1 MKSHPKLKPENNNLA
16 GKREKNPEIS
26 MQQTRPTNILIVE
39 DDEDDFLIIK
49 ESISDIPGKQFNID
63 WCYTFEEALENIS
76 NCRYDLYFVDYL
88 LGAKTGLELLREAID
103 KGCEDPIVMLTGIGN
118 RDIDIEAMKVGAVD
132 YLVKSDINTE
142 KLERC
147 IRYALERSTYLR
159 ALRANER
166 KFHSIFERS
175 KDAVFLAD
183 EKLVF
188 RDVNVATCELFKYN
202 KEELLRISLTG
213 LFARR
218 DTADLIEE
226 KLKSAGEVEDLE
238 VELLTR
244 KKEKRNCILSIS
256 RETNSSGGTYIQGII
271 HDITTLKRIERAT
284 FQIEK
289 LRSTAMLLR
298 TLAHEVR
305 NPLTNINLSVEQL
318 KPDIHGDD
326 ATIYLDIIA
335 RNCGRIDALI
345 SELLDLSRPAEISL
359 QRVSLQSI
367 MDRTVAAAADRISLK
382 GIGLEQAYPSEPTH
396 IMADSEKLKI
406 AFLNIIINA
415 IEAVPRDSGKISISI
430 RDEAPNYKLLITD
443 NGGGIPEEN
452 LSRIFEPYFTSK
464 TNGFGLGLAATW
476 NILQS
481 HHAGIEVNSQIG
493 EGTHFVISFE
503 QAD

>member
-1 MKSHPKLKPENNNLA
+1 MVHN
-16 GKREKNPEIS
+16 R
-26 MQQTRPTNILIVE
+26 MVTNILIIE

-49 ESISDIPGKQFNID
+49 GCIGDIRGRQFNID
-63 WCYTFEEALENIS
+63 WCYNYDEALVLIGKGQ
-76 NCRYDLYFVDYL
+76 YDIYFVDYL

-103 KGCEDPIVMLTGIGN
+103 MGCEDPIILLTGIGN
-118 RDIDIEAMKVGAVD
+118 REIDIEAMTIGAVD
-132 YLVKSDINTE
+132 YLVKSEVNTE

-147 IRYALERSTYLR
+147 IRYALERSSYLR
-159 ALRANER
+159 ALKANER
-166 KFHSIFERS
+166 KFYSIFEKS

-188 RDVNVATCELFKYN
+188 RDVNSATCDLFKYN
-202 KEELLRISLTG
+202 KDELLRISLMG
-213 LFARR
+213 LLARQ
-218 DTADLIEE
+218 DTANLLEE
-226 KLKSAGEVEDLE
+226 KLTETGEVEDME

-256 RETNSSGGTYIQGII
+256 REMHSNGSSYIQGII
-271 HDITTLKRIERAT
+271 HDITNLKRIERAQ

-289 LRSTAMLLR
+289 LRSTATLLR

-318 KPDIHGDD
+318 KPENLGED
-326 ATIYLDIIA
+326 ANIYLDIIA

-359 QRVSLQSI
+359 QKVSLQSI
-367 MDRTVAAAADRISLK
+367 MDKTVTAAADRISLK
-382 GIGLEQAYPSEPTH
+382 GILLEQVYPQWPTQV
-396 IMADSEKLKI
+396 MADTEKLKI

-415 IEAVPRDSGKISISI
+415 IEAVPKESGKIVISI
-430 RDEAPNYKLLITD
+430 KDEAPYYRVYIND

-452 LSRIFEPYFTSK
+452 LSRVFEPYFTSK

-481 HHAGIEVNSQIG
+481 HHATIDVNSQHG
-493 EGTHFVISFE
+493 EGTSFILSFE
-503 QAD
+503 QVK